1 MLQYICLIRYTKLKD
16 YHLTFKEEGM
26 LEVKNLRKTFGEL
39 VAVDDLSFT
48 IEDGEILGFIG
59 QNGSGKTTTFRL
71 ILDFL
76 MQDSGSVLW
85 NGKPLSSDEY
95 NIIGYLPEERGLYP
109 KDSIET
115 QLRFFG
121 QLRGKTRKEIDEKID
136 YWMEK
141 FEVKGKR
148 TDKVKTLSKGNQQ
161 KVQLIATLIHEPK
174 LVILDEPFSGL
185 DPVNAE
191 LLKTAVAELRKQKV
205 CVVFSDHNMM
215 NVEKM
220 VDKMIMVKEGKKI
233 LDGTVDAVR
242 QSFGRTKVFI
252 EAPVSEEELLQLEGV
267 KEVQVERNGTYELT
281 LENEAAGKAVFDYV
295 TQSGYIQMFS
305 QQPPSLE
312 EIFKMKAGDAHE

>member
-1 MLQYICLIRYTKLKD
+1 
-16 YHLTFKEEGM
+16 M

-191 LLKTAVAELRKQKV
+191 LLKTAVAELREQKV
-205 CVVFSDHNMM
+205 CVVFSDHNML

-233 LDGTVDAVR
+233 LDGTVDAIR

-252 EAPVSEEELLQLEGV
+252 EAPVSQEELAQLEGV

-281 LENEAAGKAVFDYV
+281 LENEEAGKAVFDYV

-312 EIFKMKAGDAHE
+312 EIFKMKAGDIHE

>member
-1 MLQYICLIRYTKLKD
+1 
-16 YHLTFKEEGM
+16 M

-191 LLKTAVAELRKQKV
+191 LLKTAVAELREQKV

-281 LENEAAGKAVFDYV
+281 LENEEAGKAVFDYV

>member
-1 MLQYICLIRYTKLKD
+1 
-16 YHLTFKEEGM
+16 M

-191 LLKTAVAELRKQKV
+191 LLKTAVAELREQKV
-205 CVVFSDHNMM
+205 CVVFSDHNML

-252 EAPVSEEELLQLEGV
+252 EALVSQEELAQLEGV

-281 LENEAAGKAVFDYV
+281 LENEEAGKAVFDYV

-312 EIFKMKAGDAHE
+312 EIFKMKAGDIHE